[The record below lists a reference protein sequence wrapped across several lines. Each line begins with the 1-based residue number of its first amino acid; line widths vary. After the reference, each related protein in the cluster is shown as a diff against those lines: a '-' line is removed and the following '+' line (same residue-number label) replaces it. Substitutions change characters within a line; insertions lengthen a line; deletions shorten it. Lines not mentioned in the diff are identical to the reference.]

1 MKEMIKVEIGYMIDD
16 NDNMVVGQVAQFD
29 TDEEATEWIKTRYAQ
44 TDYDMSKSYKVNLDT
59 Q

>member
-1 MKEMIKVEIGYMIDD
+1 MIKVEIGYMIDD
-16 NDNMVVGQVAQFD
+16 NDNMVVKEVAYFD
-29 TDEEATEWIKTRYAQ
+29 TKEEAHEWVMSFYAQ